1 VSVHPQGFRIGFRA
15 SIITLFVSVVL
26 FVGLSLVYFSFDRVT
41 SIIRSAAS
49 SFIDKVAEHA
59 GDRIDSQF
67 KEVRDSV
74 EILTSLPAIQEGR
87 IDSPAIHALM
97 AAMLR
102 NNSALFSL
110 YVGYADGNFLEIDFI
125 DRASRAFRDKLDAPA
140 ETTFR
145 LLTIQRATGGART
158 ARTIFL
164 SATLAPLGERSA
176 PADYDPR
183 DRPWYLDA
191 YDVEAGVL
199 TDPYIFFAS
208 GEPGYTL
215 RIPVK
220 RGQLG
225 VVAGDILLNDADT
238 LLRNQR
244 LGRSGVAFLFDDADR
259 IVAHP
264 RMSALIGAQTQDGA
278 AVTLP
283 RLSAIYKTGIPEAA
297 RAWQA
302 GKPPQQF
309 FEGDD
314 GRTYV
319 VSFRSIE
326 TASSAHLHLAVLAPL
341 DEFFATVLAQRQFL
355 FLVALAFV
363 AAALPPVFWLGSMLS
378 RSLRAIAAETDRI
391 QRFEPGDTA
400 ARPSII
406 QEIDDLG
413 RSVFT
418 MRRVVETFSSFV
430 PKRLVQQLIK
440 TGTPLGL
447 GGVRREVTILFTD
460 VENFTG
466 LTERANP
473 EQVMAYTSRY
483 FAALSETIMSNK
495 GTVDKF
501 IGDAVMAIWNAPAE
515 DADHVVNGCAA
526 VLACRQANQELN
538 LAFER
543 EGWPHYRTRFGLHAG
558 NVVVGNVGSAD
569 RMNYTVLG
577 ASVNLAARLEA
588 LNKTY
593 GTSALVSEQIKL
605 RADALFLFRSVD
617 RINPKGFA
625 EKFPVFELRCSR
637 ETAEDS
643 ERAFCEAWEEIYAT
657 LSATDYDRSLELLET
672 FRHAYPGDGVARYHA
687 ETVKQKLGERSL
699 SQPTQ

>member
-1 VSVHPQGFRIGFRA
+1 MPKQLKEVRIGFRA
-15 SIITLFVSVVL
+15 SIIALFVAVVL

-49 SFIDKVAEHA
+49 TFIDKVAEHA
-59 GDRIDSQF
+59 ADRIDTQF
-67 KEVRDSV
+67 KDVRDNV
-74 EILTSLPAIQEGR
+74 EILTSLPAIQEAR

-102 NNSALFSL
+102 NNSQLFSL

-125 DRASRAFRDKLDAPA
+125 DRAGRSFRDRLDAPA
-140 ETTFR
+140 EAAFR
-145 LLTIQRATGGART
+145 LLTIQRAAGGART

-164 SATLAPLGERSA
+164 SASLALLGERSVA
-176 PADYDPR
+176 ADYDPR
-183 DRPWYLDA
+183 DRPWYIDA
-191 YDVEAGVL
+191 YDAEAGVL

-220 RGQLG
+220 SGQLG
-225 VVAGDILLNDADT
+225 VVAGDILLSDADA

-244 LGRSGVAFLFDDADR
+244 LGNSGVAFLFDDEGR

-264 RMSALIGAQTQDGA
+264 RMSALIGAQTTDGGA
-278 AVTLP
+278 ITLP
-283 RLSAIYKTGIPEAA
+283 RLTDVYKTGIPAA
-297 RAWQA
+297 VRAWQSGNQA
-302 GKPPQQF
+302 QQF
-309 FEGDD
+309 FRNDD

-319 VSFRSIE
+319 ASFRSID
-326 TASSAHLHLAVLAPL
+326 TASSAHLRLAVLAPL

-355 FLVALAFV
+355 FLMALGFV
-363 AAALPPVFWLGSMLS
+363 LAVLPPVFWLGSMLS
-378 RSLRAIAAETDRI
+378 RSIRAIAVETDRI

-400 ARPSII
+400 ARSSLI

-418 MRRVVETFSSFV
+418 MRKVVETFSSFV
-430 PKRLVQQLIK
+430 PKRLVQQLIE

-466 LTERANP
+466 LTERADP
-473 EQVMAYTSRY
+473 EHVMSNTSRY

-526 VLACRQANQELN
+526 VLACQTANQELN

-543 EGWPHYRTRFGLHAG
+543 EGWPPYRTRFGLHTG

-588 LNKTY
+588 LNKTF
-593 GTSALVSEQIKL
+593 GTTALVSEPIKL
-605 RADALFLFRSVD
+605 GAEARFVFRSVD
-617 RINPKGFA
+617 RISPKGFA

-637 ETAEDS
+637 EAAGESD
-643 ERAFCEAWEEIYAT
+643 RAFCEAWEEIYRT
-657 LSATDYDRSLELLET
+657 LSATDYDRSLRLLEA
-672 FRHAYPGDGVARYHA
+672 FRRAYPDDGVARYHE
-687 ETVKQKLGERSL
+687 ETIKQRLGERS
-699 SQPTQ
+699 SAAQ

>member
-1 VSVHPQGFRIGFRA
+1 MSSRLKEARIGFRA
-15 SIITLFVSVVL
+15 SIIALFVTVVL

-41 SIIRSAAS
+41 LIIRSAAS
-49 SFIDKVAEHA
+49 TFIDKVAEHA
-59 GDRIDSQF
+59 ADRIDTQF
-67 KEVRDSV
+67 KEVRDNI

-102 NNSALFSL
+102 NNNELFSL

-125 DRASRAFRDKLDAPA
+125 DRAGRSFRDRLAGPA
-140 ETTFR
+140 EAAFR
-145 LLTIQRATGGART
+145 LLTIQRAAGGVRT
-158 ARTIFL
+158 ARTVFL
-164 SATLAPLGERSA
+164 SASLASLGERSVA
-176 PADYDPR
+176 ADYDPR

-191 YDVEAGVL
+191 YDAEAGVL

-220 RGQLG
+220 NGLLG
-225 VVAGDILLNDADT
+225 VVAGDILLSDADI

-244 LGRSGVAFLFDDADR
+244 LGSSGVAFLFDDADR

-264 RMSALIGAQTQDGA
+264 KMSALIGQSADGA
-278 AVTLP
+278 DVTLP
-283 RLSAIYKTGIPEAA
+283 RLSAVYKTGIPAA
-297 RAWQA
+297 AKAWQS
-302 GKPPQQF
+302 GNSPQQF
-309 FEGDD
+309 FQGDD
-314 GRTYV
+314 HRTYV
-319 VSFRSIE
+319 AAFRSIE

-341 DEFFATVLAQRQFL
+341 DEFFATILAERQFL
-355 FLVALAFV
+355 FLMALAFV

-378 RSLRAIAAETDRI
+378 RSIRAIATETDRI

-400 ARPSII
+400 ARHSVI

-418 MRRVVETFSSFV
+418 MRKVVETFSNFV
-430 PKRLVQQLIK
+430 PKRLVQQLIE

-473 EQVMAYTSRY
+473 EQVMSYTSRY

-501 IGDAVMAIWNAPAE
+501 IGDAVMAIWNAPAD

-526 VLACRQANQELN
+526 VLACQKANQKLN
-538 LAFER
+538 LEFER
-543 EGWPHYRTRFGLHAG
+543 EGWPSYRTRFGLHTG

-593 GTSALVSEQIKL
+593 GTTALVSEQIKG
-605 RADALFLFRSVD
+605 RADASFLFRSID
-617 RINPKGFA
+617 RISPKGFA
-625 EKFPVFELRCSR
+625 EKFPIFELRCSR
-637 ETAEDS
+637 EAAGDS
-643 ERAFCEAWEEIYAT
+643 DRVFCEAWEKIYAT
-657 LSATDYDRSLELLET
+657 LAATDYDRSLHLLET
-672 FRHAYPGDGVARYHA
+672 FQRAYPGDGVARYHA
-687 ETVKQKLGERSL
+687 ETVKQKLSERSL
-699 SQPTQ
+699 SQQTQ